1 MKIFL
6 AQQNY
11 HIGNFDK
18 NQEKIIEAIEIA
30 KSKNG
35 DLIVFSE
42 MSICGYPAAIFW
54 ISKILL
60 INVLKASITLK
71 SMLIRLV

>member
-1 MKIFL
+1 MKIFI

-18 NQEKIIEAIEIA
+18 NVDKIIKAIEVA
-30 KSKNG
+30 KQANA

-42 MSICGYPAAIFW
+42 MSICGYP
-54 ISKILL
+54 SKDFLDFKDFID
-60 INVLKASITLK
+60 KCFESIEK
-71 SMLIRLV
+71 IK